1 MATLREP
8 RLRGMSVEARPMAA
22 AERTQF
28 GLPPQIDDEVRART
42 QQLRTQR
49 ASVQSPLPQ
58 GGVNGQATPQ
68 VASASGSARPGVA
81 VGGGTGPAVGGGG
94 VDGSPRPGRL
104 AGLRTAVTGGTT
116 DVGGAVRSVGRGV
129 GSALRSAS
137 ASPLAA
143 GLALGT
149 GAVEGFNTDT
159 ETYRKRFGLETD
171 NPSFAGDLGV
181 RALGVASDV
190 GNAVT
195 FGGLR
200 KLQNSMYGEGQW
212 EGTKTAD
219 APTAPAAPAASAAQ
233 PMFPPSRAGQGR
245 GNVEDPRRADRD
257 ASSMAFGRS
266 RDFTNE
272 LASVPRNLPADLRDG
287 VVYKTKDANGRT
299 VYSGRNVGDGAQ
311 MVDGMGATL
320 RGGGGTVSTV
330 PGMSQDEID
339 RTLRRGTYADAAP
352 TQAAGPAPGLVASGG
367 LLDTPRARRQA
378 EALRQGSEQ
387 LSNQRR
393 GQDLEYGAAMAG
405 VAQRDA
411 AARLPYQAQAAARAR
426 LAGYL
431 RGPQGQDIDPAA
443 AQAAALAAGDADAA
457 KALGEM
463 ADNRDSRATKR
474 SSALR
479 EAVAADSVVT
489 NKEGQPEVNKAL
501 QETNSRLIEQ
511 LATARGIPVEQIMA
525 DAPTMGAVLKLAKDI
540 NSKRSTG
547 PLQMIG
553 LADEDPTL
561 SSLGELR
568 GRQMNPVGVLDAL
581 FTGRE
586 FGDRAIQTGDRAR
599 YISRQT
605 LADSEVQK
613 LLKELGIQ

>member
-1 MATLREP
+1 M
-8 RLRGMSVEARPMAA
+8 
-22 AERTQF
+22 
-28 GLPPQIDDEVRART
+28 
-42 QQLRTQR
+42 
-49 ASVQSPLPQ
+49 
-58 GGVNGQATPQ
+58 
-68 VASASGSARPGVA
+68 
-81 VGGGTGPAVGGGG
+81 
-94 VDGSPRPGRL
+94 L
-104 AGLRTAVTGGTT
+104 A
-116 DVGGAVRSVGRGV
+116 
-129 GSALRSAS
+129 
-137 ASPLAA
+137 
-143 GLALGT
+143 T
-149 GAVEGFNTDT
+149 GAVEGFGTDT

-171 NPSFAGDLGV
+171 DPSFAGDLGV

-190 GNAVT
+190 GNALT

-200 KLQNSMYGEGQW
+200 KLQNGMYGEGQW
-212 EGTKTAD
+212 EGTKAVD
-219 APTAPAAPAASAAQ
+219 APTAPAAPAAPTAQ

-245 GNVEDPRRADRD
+245 GGVEDPRRADRD

-287 VVYKTKDANGRT
+287 VIYKTKDANGRT
-299 VYSGRNVGDGAQ
+299 VYSGRNVGEGAQ

-378 EALRQGSEQ
+378 EALRLTQRDQ
-387 LSNQRR
+387 DMTAATARR
-393 GQDLEYGAAMAG
+393 GQDLNYDAALAS

-411 AARLPYQAQAAARAR
+411 AARLPYAAQAAARAR

-431 RGPQGQDIDPAA
+431 RGPQGESLDLAAGASRAA
-443 AQAAALAAGDADAA
+443 ASGDADAA
-457 KALGEM
+457 KALSEM
-463 ADNRDSRATKR
+463 ADSNDSRATKR